1 MSESPAN
8 GAQLMTTST
17 KLAAVLGALDR
28 LNADDP
34 RTEIVAGVAMARE
47 IAYADRMSDC
57 LLKIYP
63 DASETLRIA
72 ARAQHV
78 CRWQIPRDNYPP
90 GRVGYNAWR
99 AAARKHHARIA
110 ADVMARHGYEP
121 EAIAQVG
128 KTIRKEELKSDP
140 ESQAL
145 ENVVGAVFVE
155 FYLPAFV
162 ADHADYDEAKLL
174 AILART
180 LRKMDRHGI
189 DYVLRQDLPETTR
202 RLLSSAA

>member
-1 MSESPAN
+1 M
-8 GAQLMTTST
+8 
-17 KLAAVLGALDR
+17 LGAIDR

-34 RTEIVAGVAMARE
+34 RTEIVAGVASPRE

-57 LLKIYP
+57 LLQIYP

-78 CRWQIPRDNYPP
+78 CRWQIPRDSYPL
-90 GRVGYNAWR
+90 GRGGYNAWR
-99 AAARKHHARIA
+99 AAAREHHARLA
-110 ADVMARHGYEP
+110 ADVMARHGYGP

-128 KTIRKEELKSDP
+128 KIIRKEELKSDP

-155 FYLPAFV
+155 FYLPIFRAE
-162 ADHADYDEAKLL
+162 HADYDEAKLL
-174 AILART
+174 GILART

-189 DYVLRQDLPETTR
+189 DYVLRQDLPEPTR
-202 RLLSSAA
+202 RLLSAAA